1 MNTATSTPRASVAP
15 REFFC
20 RKERKGRKEVSLRLC
35 VAAFCA
41 LAVPTASL
49 AAVTPVIDGN
59 TYTFTVESGT
69 ETYSTAISGAVK
81 VVKEGAGVLDLG
93 TGANTF
99 SGGIEV
105 NGGTLKGSY
114 TALGGLKT
122 ATPPHT
128 LVKVADGAT
137 LLISGATGAGSTYAL
152 ASELRVSGHGV
163 SNAGAVQR
171 TGGSAS
177 LHGLFRKIT
186 LEGDTTFSA
195 GVRWGLGSSE
205 GASLDMGGHNLKIL
219 GSGTFEFYNTSIGVS
234 NPGSM
239 NLAGGTLLM
248 QGDLGATPPAG
259 SAISLASGST
269 LQFWGWAQPLSWP
282 VDVPASAT
290 IKAGSGTART
300 ANVISGDVS
309 IGTKLTMNLDNAA
322 RVATL
327 AGDIDGPGE
336 LLMNSAGTLYV
347 TGAVERVVGKFTQS
361 NGKVV
366 LEKAGTFCVTNAT
379 VGEQGFRPTTPAAKV
394 AGAWSSV
401 PRLVVTNSTF
411 TMPESAAGNT
421 PATKKHHLFVGGA
434 NAEFGVLD
442 ILSGG
447 VVSNDLSVGRS
458 AGSVGAVYLN
468 DGGKLF
474 WRGGLNN
481 QGWIGDQGCGYIAV
495 NDGGEF
501 VSEGLLS
508 IGAYGNA
515 NGNGGF
521 GMVRQRGGTVRTT
534 RSDISGANAIL
545 YAIRLGRDN
554 YSCGHWYQTGGTSTF
569 ANHVALCFADTLLNR
584 SGIESVITL
593 SGEGTAMN
601 IADGR
606 WLESCVSSNAVTGV
620 LNLNDGATLSVRR
633 IFKNYASTADGDS
646 TTGKFKTQE
655 IRESVATSKFYVN
668 FDGGILKPVQNG
680 TMFNNRGGVYD
691 DPDRI
696 TVYSGGAIV
705 DTSLC
710 TGGNLNWSAPIQ
722 KPSGNVLLSVSL
734 PSDSSWT
741 NKYIAPPR
749 VAISGVNQHG
759 ATAVAE
765 LDEATGRLTGIVVTS
780 PGNNVSGDITV
791 TIRSGDL
798 KNSFNCP
805 FTVGAPAK
813 DGGLVKRGA
822 NTLYIDVAAATP
834 NTYEGPTVVEGG
846 TLQFAYRTYPEAS
859 PLVLRGGAATFGGY
873 AYTIP
878 SLEGYGTVNGS
889 GGITVTDEIRISCA
903 DLFGQSRSISAQ
915 KVTLGSG
922 VRLVVTDPENLA
934 QYRNAEAATFL
945 TASTSLTGD
954 APAVDLDPATYGDW
968 RCSKSGNSLRFG
980 FPKPFVMVIK

>member
-1 MNTATSTPRASVAP
+1 MKLRTII
-15 REFFC
+15 
-20 RKERKGRKEVSLRLC
+20 VSA
-35 VAAFCA
+35 VAAVSA
-41 LAVPTASL
+41 LPAF
-49 AAVTPVIDGN
+49 AVTPVIDGN
-59 TYTFTVESGT
+59 TYTFTVASGT
-69 ETYSTAISGAVK
+69 ETYSAAISGAVK

-105 NGGTLKGSY
+105 KGGTLKGSY

-122 ATPPHT
+122 ATPPHA

-186 LEGDTTFSA
+186 LEGDTTLSA

-234 NPGSM
+234 NPGSL

-248 QGDLGATPPAG
+248 QGDLGTAPPAG
-259 SAISLASGST
+259 SAISLANGTT
-269 LQFWGWAQPLSWP
+269 LQFWGWTQPLSWP
-282 VDVPASAT
+282 VDIPASAT
-290 IKAGSGTART
+290 IKAGNGTTRT

-322 RVATL
+322 RIATL

-347 TGAVERVVGKFTQS
+347 TGAVERVIGKFTQS

-366 LEKAGTFCVTNAT
+366 LENAGNFCVTNKT
-379 VGEQGFRPTTPAAKV
+379 YYRSTSSDAKI

-401 PRLVVTNSTF
+401 PRLVVTNSAF
-411 TMPESAAGNT
+411 TLPESAAGT
-421 PATKKHHLFVGGA
+421 SSGVKKHYLFVGG
-434 NAEFGVLD
+434 NDAEFGVLD
-442 ILSGG
+442 IQADG

-468 DGGKLF
+468 DGGKLY
-474 WRGGLNN
+474 WRGGVNN
-481 QGWIGDQGCGYIAV
+481 QGWIGDSGCGYLAV

-515 NGNGGF
+515 NGDGGF
-521 GMVRQRGGTVRTT
+521 GLVRQRGGTARMT
-534 RSDISGANAIL
+534 RNDTDIS
-545 YAIRLGRDN
+545 YSFRLGRDN
-554 YSCGHWYQTGGTSTF
+554 YSCGHWYQTGGTATF

-584 SGIESVITL
+584 SDIESVVTL
-593 SGEGTAMN
+593 SGEGTSMS

-606 WLESCVSSNAVTGV
+606 YLESCVSSNAVTGV
-620 LNLNDGATLSVRR
+620 LNLNNGATLSVRR
-633 IFKNYASTADGDS
+633 IFKNYANTAEGDS

-655 IRESVATSKFYVN
+655 IRESVAASKFYVN
-668 FDGGILKPVQNG
+668 FDGGILKPAQYG
-680 TMFNNRGGVYD
+680 TMFNSRGGVYD

-710 TGGNLNWSAPIQ
+710 TGGTTTWSAPIL

-734 PSDSSWT
+734 PSDSSWV

-780 PGNNVSGDITV
+780 PGNDVPGDITV
-791 TIRSGDL
+791 TIKSGDL
-798 KNSFNCP
+798 KNTFNCP
-805 FTVGAPAK
+805 FTVGAPEK

-822 NTLYIDVAAATP
+822 NVLELNMAAATP
-834 NTYEGPTVVEGG
+834 STYEGPTTVEGG
-846 TLQFAYRTYPEAS
+846 TLKFTNGTYPNRS
-859 PLVLRGGAATFGGY
+859 PLVLKGGTLALGGHAATM
-873 AYTIP
+873 P
-878 SLEGYGTVNGS
+878 SLEGHGEITGS
-889 GGITVTDEIRISCA
+889 GGITVTDEIRISCT
-903 DLFGQSRSISAQ
+903 DLFGQGRSIAAQ

-922 VRLVVTDPENLA
+922 VKLVVTDPENLA
-934 QYRNAEAATFL
+934 QYKGEEAATFL

-954 APAVDLDPATYGDW
+954 APAVDLNPATYGGW
-968 RCSKSGNSLRFG
+968 VCTKSGNALKFG
-980 FPKPFVMVIK
+980 FPQPFVMVIR

>member
-1 MNTATSTPRASVAP
+1 MKNALAI
-15 REFFC
+15 
-20 RKERKGRKEVSLRLC
+20 
-35 VAAFCA
+35 CA
-41 LAVPTASL
+41 LAVQTASF
-49 AAVTPVIDGN
+49 AAVEPEINGDTW
-59 TYTFTVESGT
+59 TFTVDSGSK
-69 ETYSTAISGAVK
+69 TYSTEISGNVK
-81 VVKEGAGVLDLG
+81 VVKEGAGTLDLG

-99 SGGIEV
+99 TGGIEV

-122 ATPPHT
+122 STPPHT
-128 LVKVADGAT
+128 LVKVANGAT

-186 LEGDTTFSA
+186 LEGDTTLSA

-205 GASLDMGGHNLKIL
+205 GASLDMGGHDLKIL
-219 GSGTFEFYNTSIGVS
+219 GSGTFEFYNTSIDVS

-239 NLAGGTLLM
+239 NLASGTLLM

-259 SAISLASGST
+259 SAISLANGTT
-269 LQFWGWAQPLSWP
+269 LQFWGWTQPLSWP
-282 VDVPASAT
+282 VEIPASAT

-309 IGTKLTMNLDNAA
+309 IGKKLTMNLDNAA
-322 RVATL
+322 RIATL

-347 TGAVERVVGKFTQS
+347 TGAVERVIGKFTQS

-366 LEKAGTFCVTNAT
+366 LENAGTFCVTNAAEYRGLT
-379 VGEQGFRPTTPAAKV
+379 SPAKV
-394 AGAWSSV
+394 AGAWASF
-401 PRLVVTNSTF
+401 PRLVVMNSTF
-411 TMPESAAGNT
+411 ALPVSAAGT
-421 PATKKHHLFVGGA
+421 TSTVKKHYLFVGGGSG
-434 NAEFGVLD
+434 EFGVLD
-442 ILSGG
+442 IQAGG

-458 AGSVGAVYLN
+458 AGSVGAVYVN
-468 DGGKLF
+468 DGGTLF
-474 WRGGLNN
+474 WRGGVNN
-481 QGWIGDQGCGYIAV
+481 QGWIGDSGYGYLAV

-501 VSEGLLS
+501 FSEGLLS

-521 GMVRQRGGTVRTT
+521 GMVRQRGGTVRMT
-534 RSDISGANAIL
+534 RNNDDIAYSF
-545 YAIRLGRDN
+545 RLGRDN

-569 ANHVALCFADTLLNR
+569 ANHVALCYADKFVDREN
-584 SGIESVITL
+584 IESVLTL
-593 SGEGTAMN
+593 SGADTSMS

-606 WLESCVSSNAVTGV
+606 YLESCVSSNAVTGV
-620 LNLNDGATLSVRR
+620 LNLNDGATLTVRR
-633 IFKNYASTADGDS
+633 IFKNYASTIEKDG
-646 TTGKFKTQE
+646 TTDKFKTQE
-655 IRESVATSKFYVN
+655 IRESVAASKFYIN
-668 FDGGILKPVQNG
+668 FDGGILKPLQYG
-680 TMFNNRGGVYD
+680 TIFNNRGGIYD

-696 TVYSGGAIV
+696 TIYSGGAIV

-710 TGGNLNWSAPIQ
+710 TNTVTWSAPVL

-734 PSDSSWT
+734 PSDSSWV

-780 PGNNVSGDITV
+780 PGNDVPGDITI
-791 TIRSGDL
+791 TIKSGDL
-798 KNSFNCP
+798 KNTFNCP
-805 FTVGAPAK
+805 FTVGTPAK
-813 DGGLVKRGA
+813 DGGFTKRGDH
-822 NTLYIDVAAATP
+822 LLEMIMPSATP
-834 NTYEGPTVVEGG
+834 NTWEGPTTVEGG
-846 TLQFAYRTYPEAS
+846 TLKFTNATYPDGS
-859 PLVLRGGAATFGGY
+859 PLVLKGGTLALGGHP
-873 AYTIP
+873 ISVP
-878 SLEGYGTVNGS
+878 SLEGHGTITGS
-889 GGITVTDEIRISCA
+889 GGVTVTGELRISCA
-903 DLFGQSRSISAQ
+903 DLFGEDRAIAAQ
-915 KVTLGSG
+915 KVTLSSG

-934 QYRNAEAATFL
+934 AYRGEEAAVFL
-945 TASTSLTGD
+945 TASDSLSGD
-954 APAVDLDPATYGDW
+954 VPALEAEVAALGW
-968 RCSKSGNSLRFG
+968 RCSKVGNSLKFG
-980 FPKPFVMVIK
+980 FPQAFVLVVR